1 MKDNQWKVKLAV
13 ILMSEEKVK
22 VIENCEDRCYVQ
34 SLKFPGET
42 LYTCYMCGHWK
53 TVKDGDSNESK

>member
-1 MKDNQWKVKLAV
+1 
-13 ILMSEEKVK
+13 MSEEKVK
-22 VIENCEDRCYVQ
+22 VIEDCEDRCYVQ

-53 TVKDGDSNESK
+53 AVKDGDSNESE